1 MWASEDICAPMIQQ
15 AASPASSPPPVR
27 NNLPAEVYTLSV
39 TTFHGRGSTAKKN
52 RDGTPV
58 PSLFF
63 ISHIFP
69 VRETGVNDRTYTS
82 AGVHSPGSS
91 GAHNIIY
98 TSAGALSPTYFLC
111 TSSYTSVIAF
121 EGASVTLLTM
131 TFTAR
136 LIRKAGSSS

>member
-1 MWASEDICAPMIQQ
+1 MGAEEDICAPMIQQ

-69 VRETGVNDRTYTS
+69 VRETGVNDRVFTS
-82 AGVHSPGSS
+82 AGTLFP
-91 GAHNIIY
+91 
-98 TSAGALSPTYFLC
+98 PYFLC

-131 TFTAR
+131 TLTAR

>member
-1 MWASEDICAPMIQQ
+1 MGAEEDICAPMIQQ

-69 VRETGVNDRTYTS
+69 VRETGVNDR
-82 AGVHSPGSS
+82 VF
-91 GAHNIIY
+91 
-98 TSAGALSPTYFLC
+98 TSAGALFPSYFLC

-131 TFTAR
+131 TLTAR

>member
-1 MWASEDICAPMIQQ
+1 MGAEEDICAPMIQQ

-69 VRETGVNDRTYTS
+69 VRETGVNDR
-82 AGVHSPGSS
+82 VF
-91 GAHNIIY
+91 
-98 TSAGALSPTYFLC
+98 TSAGALSPSYFLC

-131 TFTAR
+131 TLTAR

>member
-1 MWASEDICAPMIQQ
+1 MGAEEDICAPMIQQ

-69 VRETGVNDRTYTS
+69 VRETGVNDR
-82 AGVHSPGSS
+82 VF
-91 GAHNIIY
+91 
-98 TSAGALSPTYFLC
+98 TSAGALLPSYFLC
-111 TSSYTSVIAF
+111 TSSYTYVIAF

-131 TFTAR
+131 TLTAR

>member
-1 MWASEDICAPMIQQ
+1 MIQQ

-69 VRETGVNDRTYTS
+69 VRETGVNDR
-82 AGVHSPGSS
+82 VF
-91 GAHNIIY
+91 
-98 TSAGALSPTYFLC
+98 TSAGALFPSYFLC

-131 TFTAR
+131 TLTAR